1 MRGADEA
8 GRDRAAKSELRFADL
23 SMHPLRLR
31 RELFADVVDRH
42 MQIPAG
48 DNRQGSAEKMT
59 DGEWCHPVARQ
70 GPAPG
75 LKSTAQ
81 IHARL
86 FCVQRII
93 RVSVS
98 GDTGVR

>member
-8 GRDRAAKSELRFADL
+8 GGDRAAKSELRFADL

-31 RELFADVVDRH
+31 RELFAGVVDRH

-59 DGEWCHPVARQ
+59 DGEWYHPVARQ
-70 GPAPG
+70 GPALQ
-75 LKSTAQ
+75 LKST
-81 IHARL
+81 
-86 FCVQRII
+86 
-93 RVSVS
+93 
-98 GDTGVR
+98 T